1 MMEGVRLATAEDLGA
16 LEEFAA
22 QAVEEQVENRGGAI
36 WSRRETRNQPYIVS
50 LEAALND
57 PDQDLWVGLI
67 DEAAV
72 GYAVARAEILRTG
85 EILGIVSAL
94 WVEPAAREVGVGE
107 ALINEIIGWCKERGC
122 IGIDSMALPG
132 NRATKNFF
140 ETFGFKARLLT
151 VHHPLNTE

>member
-1 MMEGVRLATAEDLGA
+1 MEGVRLATAEDLGA

-36 WSRRETRNQPYIVS
+36 WSRRETRNQPYRVS

-85 EILGIVSAL
+85 EILGIVSDL

>member
-1 MMEGVRLATAEDLGA
+1 MMEGVRLATVEDLGA

-36 WSRRETRNQPYIVS
+36 WSRRETRNQPYRVS

-57 PDQDLWVGLI
+57 PDQDLWLGLI

-85 EILGIVSAL
+85 EILGIVSDL

-122 IGIDSMALPG
+122 IGIDSLALPG

>member
-1 MMEGVRLATAEDLGA
+1 MMEGVRLATVEDLGA

-36 WSRRETRNQPYIVS
+36 WSRRETRNQPYRVS

-85 EILGIVSAL
+85 EILGIVSDL

-122 IGIDSMALPG
+122 IGIDSLALPG

>member
-1 MMEGVRLATAEDLGA
+1 MEGVRLATVEDLGA

-36 WSRRETRNQPYIVS
+36 WSRRETRNQPYRVS

-57 PDQDLWVGLI
+57 PDQDLWLGLI

-85 EILGIVSAL
+85 EILGIVSDL

-122 IGIDSMALPG
+122 IGIDSLALPG